1 MKILTNDRSLNNF
14 RKLFTVLAA
23 LVAMTICA
31 IFLVFMW
38 YRCQTMMKRRRKKK
52 SFTEQSK
59 HFNSPAFHNHLSSL
73 PIRYA
78 SSDTSG
84 SLYSAQFS
92 ATKSQSE
99 ALIDTST
106 LNTYKNLGNLEH
118 ELVDTFIEEENLP
131 EDSLTVNK

>member
-1 MKILTNDRSLNNF
+1 MIKILTNDRSLNNI

-23 LVAMTICA
+23 LVATTIFA

-38 YRCQTMMKRRRKKK
+38 YRCQTIMKRRRKTK

-59 HFNSPAFHNHLSSL
+59 HFNSPAFQNHSSL
-73 PIRYA
+73 PTRYA

-92 ATKSQSE
+92 AVKSQSE

-106 LNTYKNLGNLEH
+106 LNTYKNLEQDLAAN
-118 ELVDTFIEEENLP
+118 FIEEE
-131 EDSLTVNK
+131 SQTVNK